1 MQEDRD
7 YWERKNQDLD
17 RCMQEDCD
25 YHRDHMQKNQDFFT
39 NLLNQ
44 LQAMS
49 PPTAYHQ
56 QN

>member
-1 MQEDRD
+1 MQNLDHRMQEDQD
-7 YWERKNQDLD
+7 YHHDCMQDLD
-17 RCMQEDCD
+17 CS
-25 YHRDHMQKNQDFFT
+25 FI

-49 PPTAYHQ
+49 PPTAYHH

>member
-1 MQEDRD
+1 M
-7 YWERKNQDLD
+7 QDLD
-17 RCMQEDCD
+17 RQWQEDEDYHHDCMQKD
-25 YHRDHMQKNQDFFT
+25 QDFFT

-49 PPTAYHQ
+49 PPTAYHH